1 MSKPSLDDL
10 LKSVREDG
18 KKEDPKKA
26 ARKKALEKVPV
37 SKPTSKAQRDRE
49 QGETFSKN
57 LSSSQASAQ
66 KADAQSEKRK
76 TLAAKMER
84 RKNLQRKK
92 NELETKKREGEERKN
107 KIKSAVN
114 AASSGPSIS
123 SGSNMEKGGP
133 SAEKQAMANA
143 GKAVGGAVK
152 AIATATGLDK
162 KAEKAKKKLGNKLNP
177 NRKKGLATGV
187 ASTGRSKPQDK
198 KPSDPWED
206 KKPKDPW
213 AEQFSHWREELMIE
227 VDEKTPKS
235 KDRKIEPMKGTN
247 IVIINPDSM
256 KESLDEGFVDNFKR
270 GLDTAGQRFNAF
282 VSGAGRPNI
291 ISPEERKR
299 LRDAEQR
306 RKNPSAQ
313 TGGGP
318 NADQKAQKLAQQRAE
333 TDDAMRG
340 DPRAPR
346 PTAPAPRPA
355 GTPPRPAASAPKP
368 KPMTADQ
375 KSNAKYQAL
384 RTKDPAAAKKLGM
397 DIWKNK
403 YKDTLA
409 KNVKSPTTPSMA
421 NQAAELKRSGL
432 NSPESKLTTANA
444 TINSLAKSPRAK
456 QILSG
461 TGKSP
466 TANAIGTNA
475 VRTSA
480 ASTLQRNSVEYSDW
494 RNELDEVY
502 MLASPKKNKET
513 PKKKETWYERDERK
527 AKEKKLRKEEVQFS
541 NWRDSFIPTDYEFTD
556 LIKPDPIK
564 EGNAGPSTPVKYDS
578 GMKQMVPNQ
587 GAGRVGKVRLK
598 PSVTASLQQAQ
609 YEPEEELTEKKRGLW
624 DNIHAKRK
632 RGEKPAKPGDE
643 GYPKTLNVEGMSLK
657 DFKAN
662 RQKNKRREDSADAE
676 KRGHVGK
683 EWHNTGRKYS
693 PDEAKRSRANM
704 DDEERR
710 TRHRSAVDPDNED
723 DNNYSAD
730 KTKNPKKLRKQKAM
744 GESAAWTKKSGK
756 SEAGGLNEKGR
767 KSYEREN
774 PGSDLKAPSKKVGNP
789 RRASFCSRM
798 SGMKAKLT
806 SKKTANDPDS
816 RINKSL
822 RAWNC

>member
-1 MSKPSLDDL
+1 
-10 LKSVREDG
+10 
-18 KKEDPKKA
+18 
-26 ARKKALEKVPV
+26 
-37 SKPTSKAQRDRE
+37 
-49 QGETFSKN
+49 
-57 LSSSQASAQ
+57 
-66 KADAQSEKRK
+66 
-76 TLAAKMER
+76 MER

-143 GKAVGGAVK
+143 GKAVSGAAK

-162 KAEKAKKKLGNKLNP
+162 KAERAKKKLGNKLNP

-187 ASTGRSKPQDK
+187 ASTGRSKPQNK

-213 AEQFSHWREELMIE
+213 AEEFSHWREELMIE

-235 KDRKIEPMKGTN
+235 KEKKIEPMKGTN
-247 IVIINPDSM
+247 TVIINPDSM
-256 KESLDEGFVDNFKR
+256 KESLDEGLMDNIRR
-270 GLDTAGQRFNAF
+270 GLDAAGQRANAF
-282 VSGAGRPNI
+282 FMGAGRPNI
-291 ISPEERKR
+291 ISPEERQR
-299 LRDAEQR
+299 LRDAEAR
-306 RKNPSAQ
+306 RKNPPQ
-313 TGGGP
+313 PTGGGL
-318 NADQKAQKLAQQRAE
+318 NADQKAEKLRQQRAE
-333 TDDAMRG
+333 TDAAMKG

-346 PTAPAPRPA
+346 PTGSTPRPA
-355 GTPPRPAASAPKP
+355 GTPRPAATAPKP

-375 KSNAKYQAL
+375 KSNAQYQSL

-397 DIWKNK
+397 EIWKNK

-432 NSPESKLTTANA
+432 NSPESKLRTANA
-444 TINSLAKSPRAK
+444 TIDSVAQSPSANK
-456 QILSG
+456 ILSG
-461 TGKSP
+461 TAKSP
-466 TANAIGTNA
+466 VANRIGTNA
-475 VRTSA
+475 IRTSA
-480 ASTLQRNSVEYSDW
+480 ASTLQKNSVDYSDW

-662 RQKNKRREDSADAE
+662 RRKLKRKEASDDAK

-683 EWHNTGRKYS
+683 EWYNSGRTYS
-693 PDEAKRSRANM
+693 PDEAKRGRANM
-704 DDEERR
+704 QDHERS
-710 TRHRSAVDPDNED
+710 TRHRSAMDPEGD
-723 DNNYSAD
+723 DSNYSAD

-744 GESAAWTKKSGK
+744 GESAAWQRKEGK
-756 SEAGGLNEKGR
+756 NPEGGLNEKGR

-774 PGSDLKAPSKKVGNP
+774 PGSDLKAPQPEGGP
-789 RRASFCSRM
+789 RKRSFCARM
-798 SGMKAKLT
+798 GGMEGPMKDEKGRPTRKAL
-806 SKKTANDPDS
+806 A
-816 RINKSL
+816 L
-822 RAWNC
+822 RKWKC